1 MRSVR
6 KILVT
11 NALPYANGPIHM
23 GHLLGYIQADIWVRA
38 MRAMGH
44 DVTYVCA
51 DDAHGTAIMLRA
63 EANGISPEEQI
74 ANVQKEHIRDFDGF
88 AYISII
94 MIQLIVMQTKL
105 VQQISILKTVKPEIL
120 QFDL

>member
-1 MRSVR
+1 MSAR

-44 DVTYVCA
+44 EVTYVCA

-63 EANGISPEEQI
+63 EANGISPEAQI
-74 ANVQKEHIRDFDGF
+74 ANVQQEHMRDFDGF
-88 AYISII
+88 GVGNFYDFVSIFASI
-94 MIQLIVMQTKL
+94 CCGDL
-105 VQQISILKTVKPEIL
+105 VFT
-120 QFDL
+120 

>member
-1 MRSVR
+1 MR

-63 EANGISPEEQI
+63 EANGISPEAQI
-74 ANVQKEHIRDFDGF
+74 ANVQKNTFVTLTVSVC
-88 AYISII
+88 ISII
-94 MIQLIVMQTKL
+94 MILHIA
-105 VQQISILKTVKPEIL
+105 IPTVPVRQKSM
-120 QFDL
+120 

>member
-1 MRSVR
+1 MR

-63 EANGISPEEQI
+63 EANGISPEAQI
-74 ANVQKEHIRDFDGF
+74 ANVQKNTFVTLTVSVC
-88 AYISII
+88 ISII
-94 MIQLIVMQTKL
+94 MTLPTVILTAPALQKS
-105 VQQISILKTVKPEIL
+105 ISKP
-120 QFDL
+120 

>member
-1 MRSVR
+1 MR

-63 EANGISPEEQI
+63 EANGISPEAQI
-74 ANVQKEHIRDFDGF
+74 ANVQKNIFVTLTVSVC
-88 AYISII
+88 ISII
-94 MIQLIVMQTKL
+94 MIQRIATPTAHVPAKFM
-105 VQQISILKTVKPEIL
+105 SKP
-120 QFDL
+120 

>member
-1 MRSVR
+1 
-6 KILVT
+6 
-11 NALPYANGPIHM
+11 M

-63 EANGISPEEQI
+63 EANGISPEDQI
-74 ANVQKEHIRDFDGF
+74 ANVQRNTSVILTVSVC
-88 AYISII
+88 ISII
-94 MIQLIVMQTKL
+94 MIQPIVMKTAL
-105 VQQISILKTVKPEIL
+105 VLLK
-120 QFDL
+120 FM

>member
-74 ANVQKEHIRDFDGF
+74 ANVQKNTSVILTVL